1 VNYIGLS
8 EPLVSILENLTG
20 RIRMMSAWCSF
31 QQYFSYFWEVLVFSL
46 SLWFFIVLTD
56 IFYCSDCDIFYCSD
70 WYFLLFWQCD
80 IFYCSDSVIFFI
92 VLTVIFFIVLTVIFF
107 IVLTDI
113 FYCSDWYFLLFWL
126 IFFIVLTD
134 IFCFSFNN
142 LISFI
147 DVWSK
152 VFITGFVSGLTRQM
166 QLVEQEVLTL
176 PVYLILPPGFS
187 VGLKLVDL

>member
-1 VNYIGLS
+1 MQLSTIFQLFLRGIGFFS
-8 EPLVSILENLTG
+8 VSMIFY
-20 RIRMMSAWCSF
+20 CSDW
-31 QQYFSYFWEVLVFSL
+31 YFLLFWQC
-46 SLWFFIVLTD
+46 D